1 MKPNRF
7 VLILG
12 ANSDIAK
19 ALAKIMAQDG
29 WNLYLASRR
38 LEPLRRLASDLTIRY
53 GITAHALYFDAL
65 DYQAHQSFYDG
76 LEPKPEVVV
85 LSFGYLGCQKEAQK
99 DFDQARKII
108 EINFLG
114 AVSILEIVARDFEK
128 RQKGVIIGLSSV
140 AGDRGRASNY
150 IYGSSKAAFSAYLQ
164 GLRQRL
170 YPSGVH
176 VLTVKP
182 GFVATKMTRDLDLPK
197 PLVAAP
203 EKVARKIYQAF
214 KTHKD
219 ILYTPFYWHFIMG
232 LIKAVPERV
241 FKRLKM

>member
-1 MKPNRF
+1 MKPSRF

-19 ALAKIMAQDG
+19 ALAEVMAKDG

-53 GITAHALYFDAL
+53 EISAHALGFDAL
-65 DYQAHQSFYDG
+65 DYQTHQFFYNG
-76 LEPKPEVVV
+76 LEPKPEGAV
-85 LSFGYLGCQKEAQK
+85 LCFGYLGSQEAAQE
-99 DFDQARKII
+99 DFDQARRII

-114 AVSILEIVARDFEK
+114 AVSILEIIARDLER
-128 RQKGVIIGLSSV
+128 RQRGFIVGISSV

-150 IYGSSKAAFSAYLQ
+150 IYGSSKAAFSTYLQ

-182 GFVATKMTRDLDLPK
+182 GFVATKMTKDLDLPK
-197 PLVAAP
+197 ALVTPP
-203 EKVARKIYQAF
+203 EKVAKEIYRAL
-214 KTHKD
+214 KARKD
-219 ILYTPFYWHFIMG
+219 ILYTPFYWRFIMG
-232 LIKAVPERV
+232 LIKAVPERA